1 MDRGQT
7 TDQPGHP
14 ARVQVSSS
22 GKPLHYFVELSKRFL
37 QEHGEV
43 QLSAIGLAIPQAVNV
58 SQILTTS
65 GFATELR
72 IRTGLLVSD
81 EGSLDGT
88 SGTLPKGKI
97 EIVLRKSD
105 DFESLVAGGMPAQRT
120 QRESRQGALQVEEA
134 VTSA

>member
-1 MDRGQT
+1 M
-7 TDQPGHP
+7 
-14 ARVQVSSS
+14 QVSSS

-72 IRTGLLVSD
+72 EPL
-81 EGSLDGT
+81 SLSCT
-88 SGTLPKGKI
+88 ICLASH
-97 EIVLRKSD
+97 RC
-105 DFESLVAGGMPAQRT
+105 AA
-120 QRESRQGALQVEEA
+120 A
-134 VTSA
+134 